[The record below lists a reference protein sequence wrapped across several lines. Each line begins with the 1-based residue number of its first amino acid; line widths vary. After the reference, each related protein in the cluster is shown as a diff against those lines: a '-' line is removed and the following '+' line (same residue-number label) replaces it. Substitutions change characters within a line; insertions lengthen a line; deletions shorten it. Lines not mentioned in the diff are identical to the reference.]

1 MGAGAS
7 ASAAKALTPEEQ
19 ERIAALH
26 AMDPELQKQLAFK
39 AMTDVLATS
48 VASALAAAAVLDTWT
63 QPAYAIPVPNAGTFY
78 WLAETVGKVPLV
90 GSKLAGEITNVVDA
104 LAVSMKDAALTV
116 ARDARTKACYDAI
129 IADLQPAEN
138 MVELCAKPG
147 GAFADALTGIAA
159 YNSAAS
165 KIPGCEPMDFDLDKY
180 VLDQIL
186 ATIGLLVRSNEAAT
200 RACVP
205 ADASDAVKQVFGG
218 GMRDPDEL
226 IMALVLVPKGEP
238 RQFVVEAPKLP
249 TKDARGPI
257 KTTGGLSI
265 VLKDG
270 ETTCAGGMNYAF
282 LGVGQP
288 TDDDAVGVAPQFYL
302 DGKFLVAEACGKT
315 LLLDFCYG
323 RYHEGNRVVLA
334 NSTKG
339 DKETFAK
346 HRSTELVLTKEQTLQ
361 TCRNSSYVL
370 GIRLDENK
378 PKETPAADEAAV
390 LQERELAAAAAAAK
404 EAEAEAAAAQ
414 TASAKPR
421 VAAPGPLPPK
431 RQPEL
436 EFLPGLP
443 LNDENH
449 MEPDYDGTSTL
460 FPYGPP
466 GDAAEPAPAEVS
478 RVGADGIR
486 RLYGVSVPTLTL
498 HWPRGRR
505 SDVEGAQP
513 CVIVAPGGGYD
524 ALVIDREGHD
534 VAEAFAA
541 RGFVAFVLK
550 YRVPMEIPKPGKKE
564 SNDAL
569 ADLQRAVSY
578 VRAHADQFGVDADAV
593 GVAGFDTGAHLAA
606 RAVGA
611 KRAYGPIDWVDESP
625 ATPSFLILNAL
636 LPPGDDVA
644 PSSHVTPKD
653 RAPPAFV
660 AHAVDDAAASYT
672 ASMDYFEN
680 RAGPRSQLAIYD
692 RGGHD

>member
-39 AMTDVLATS
+39 AMTDVLAAS

-129 IADLQPAEN
+129 IANLQPAEN

-147 GAFADALTGIAA
+147 GAFADALVKTADAALAKSMEPVVKAVMEKHTLTATWQTGIAA
-159 YNSAAS
+159 YNGAAS

-226 IMALVLVPKGEP
+226 IMALVLVPKGDP

-346 HRSTELVLTKEQTLQ
+346 HRSTEWVLTKEQTLQ

-378 PKETPAADEAAV
+378 PKET
-390 LQERELAAAAAAAK
+390 AAA
-404 EAEAEAAAAQ
+404 E
-414 TASAKPR
+414 
-421 VAAPGPLPPK
+421 
-431 RQPEL
+431 
-436 EFLPGLP
+436 
-443 LNDENH
+443 
-449 MEPDYDGTSTL
+449 
-460 FPYGPP
+460 
-466 GDAAEPAPAEVS
+466 
-478 RVGADGIR
+478 
-486 RLYGVSVPTLTL
+486 
-498 HWPRGRR
+498 
-505 SDVEGAQP
+505 
-513 CVIVAPGGGYD
+513 
-524 ALVIDREGHD
+524 
-534 VAEAFAA
+534 
-541 RGFVAFVLK
+541 
-550 YRVPMEIPKPGKKE
+550 
-564 SNDAL
+564 
-569 ADLQRAVSY
+569 
-578 VRAHADQFGVDADAV
+578 
-593 GVAGFDTGAHLAA
+593 
-606 RAVGA
+606 
-611 KRAYGPIDWVDESP
+611 
-625 ATPSFLILNAL
+625 
-636 LPPGDDVA
+636 
-644 PSSHVTPKD
+644 
-653 RAPPAFV
+653 
-660 AHAVDDAAASYT
+660 
-672 ASMDYFEN
+672 
-680 RAGPRSQLAIYD
+680 
-692 RGGHD
+692 

>member
-1 MGAGAS
+1 M
-7 ASAAKALTPEEQ
+7 LF
-19 ERIAALH
+19 
-26 AMDPELQKQLAFK
+26 LA
-39 AMTDVLATS
+39 V
-48 VASALAAAAVLDTWT
+48 VVAAAAAHAAEGGVRGAKKEHAVVHSKKKD
-63 QPAYAIPVPNAGTFY
+63 PAPV
-78 WLAETVGKVPLV
+78 V
-90 GSKLAGEITNVVDA
+90 
-104 LAVSMKDAALTV
+104 
-116 ARDARTKACYDAI
+116 YDAEGQRV
-129 IADLQPAEN
+129 LS
-138 MVELCAKPG
+138 EL
-147 GAFADALTGIAA
+147 
-159 YNSAAS
+159 
-165 KIPGCEPMDFDLDKY
+165 E
-180 VLDQIL
+180 
-186 ATIGLLVRSNEAAT
+186 
-200 RACVP
+200 
-205 ADASDAVKQVFGG
+205 
-218 GMRDPDEL
+218 
-226 IMALVLVPKGEP
+226 LVPP
-238 RQFVVEAPKLP
+238 
-249 TKDARGPI
+249 
-257 KTTGGLSI
+257 S
-265 VLKDG
+265 
-270 ETTCAGGMNYAF
+270 
-282 LGVGQP
+282 
-288 TDDDAVGVAPQFYL
+288 
-302 DGKFLVAEACGKT
+302 
-315 LLLDFCYG
+315 
-323 RYHEGNRVVLA
+323 
-334 NSTKG
+334 
-339 DKETFAK
+339 
-346 HRSTELVLTKEQTLQ
+346 
-361 TCRNSSYVL
+361 
-370 GIRLDENK
+370 
-378 PKETPAADEAAV
+378 EAAV
-390 LQERELAAAAAAAK
+390 LKERELAAAAAAAK

-505 SDVEGAQP
+505 SDVAGAQP

-611 KRAYGPIDWVDESP
+611 KRAYGPIDWVDEAP

-644 PSSHVTPKD
+644 PSSHATPKD

-672 ASMDYFEN
+672 ASMDYFES

-692 RGGHD
+692 RGGHDYGACADESPFEAADVHAARDIILARLDKAPICDWVDRAEAWLYDLYG